1 MGEGDMNVV
10 HLIGRLGR
18 DPEIRCTAQG
28 TAVCKFSLAT
38 AERWNDASGQKQE
51 KTSWH
56 NIVVWEKLAESCGQ
70 YLAKGRQVAVVGSTH
85 TREYDDRDGTK
96 RWITEVTAREVEFLG
111 GTKGE
116 GPAAAVV
123 APAGEDQPPREPQG
137 DDPDDL
143 SF

>member
-1 MGEGDMNVV
+1 MNKVILV
-10 HLIGRLGR
+10 GRLGK
-18 DPEIRCTAQG
+18 DPDMRFTPNG
-28 TAVCKFSLAT
+28 KAVCKFSMAT

-116 GPAAAVV
+116 GPAAAAV
-123 APAGEDQPPREPQG
+123 APAGEDQQPRESPG
-137 DDPDDL
+137 DDPDDF